1 MNEKGNDVFCV
12 LCCPYSLNLVHDY
25 QHLQSVTC
33 PPLCSTNSIEL
44 CAPYLPHDDNVSG
57 PVNSFM
63 HVEFT
68 SMEICSPISVF
79 QGGLLYPEQSVR
91 FMVYIPARTDKCRM
105 TCRKLCYMP
114 FGNVRVSGWLPF
126 SCSDHVPIHNHSHL
140 FILYFP
146 QAPGDLQFHF
156 AASTLMHC
164 CNLPSG

>member
-1 MNEKGNDVFCV
+1 MSLQMNEKGNDVFCV

-126 SCSDHVPIHNHSHL
+126 SCSDRSCPNTQSFPPLHPVFPSSTRRLAISFCCKHL
-140 FILYFP
+140 DAL
-146 QAPGDLQFHF
+146 L
-156 AASTLMHC
+156 
-164 CNLPSG
+164 